1 MGEAG
6 NGVKVGMKAG
16 NKKVLLKNYVS
27 GYVEESDMEIVTN
40 DTVYLKLPQGY
51 SNALLLKN
59 LYLSCDPYMR
69 NLMSKLDEPSYID
82 NFLPGSVIRGF
93 GVSRVL
99 DSGHSDFK
107 AGDYVWGVT
116 GWEEYTLITDTQ
128 SLFKIPIFTADIPL
142 SYYTG
147 LLGMPGFTAYVGFY
161 EVCSPKKGEYVF
173 ISAASG
179 AVGQLVGQF
188 AKLMGCYVVGTAGSD
203 EKVELLKTKFGF
215 DDAFNYKKEKDLG
228 VALKRCFP
236 EGIDIYFENVGGA
249 MLDAVLKNMRN
260 NGRISVCGMISQYN
274 LEKPEGIYN
283 LMNLITKRIMMKGFV
298 VMDYVHLYPKFLEMV
313 IKYIKGGEITYL
325 EDKAE
330 GIENAPAALV
340 GLFRGRNVGKQLV
353 VVAHD

>member
-1 MGEAG
+1 
-6 NGVKVGMKAG
+6 MKG
-16 NKKVLLKNYVS
+16 NKKVLLKKYVS

-40 DTVYLKLPQGY
+40 DTVYLKLPQG
-51 SNALLLKN
+51 SKALLLKN

-128 SLFKIPIFTADIPL
+128 SLFKIPIFTADVPL

-161 EVCSPKKGEYVF
+161 ELCSPKKGEFVF

-188 AKLMGCYVVGTAGSD
+188 AKLTGCHVAGSAGSD

-236 EGIDIYFENVGGA
+236 EGIDIYFDNVGGA
-249 MLDAVLKNMRN
+249 MLDAVLKNMRD
-260 NGRISVCGMISQYN
+260 NGRVSVSGMISQYN

-283 LMNLITKRIMMKGFV
+283 LMNLISKSIMMKGFH
-298 VMDYVHLYPKFLEMV
+298 VMDYVHLYPKFQEMA
-313 IKYIKGGEITYL
+313 IEYIKSGEIIYL

-340 GLFRGRNVGKQLV
+340 GLFRGLNVGKQLV
-353 VVAHD
+353 VVAHE